1 MAPIKIEITSSGDE
15 SPEDI
20 VETCESEHQ
29 LLILTS
35 VYCCIWLLNLSISII
50 CS

>member
-1 MAPIKIEITSSGDE
+1 MAPIKIEITSGGDE

-20 VETCESEHQ
+20 VKTCESEHQ
-29 LLILTS
+29 ISILTPIYS
-35 VYCCIWLLNLSISII
+35 CIWLLNLVISII

>member
-1 MAPIKIEITSSGDE
+1 MAPIKIEITRSGDE

-29 LLILTS
+29 INILTPIYS
-35 VYCCIWLLNLSISII
+35 CI
-50 CS
+50 

>member
-15 SPEDI
+15 SPGDI

-29 LLILTS
+29 ISILTP
-35 VYCCIWLLNLSISII
+35 VYSCIWLLNLAISII